1 MFVKCLRAPGVSISQ
16 PIQSYDNP
24 VKLASDLHFA
34 DEETEALSD
43 LRDLSQDWC
52 SLGCMP
58 AVARPLSVLSSTM
71 NTAAEEGLWCG
82 VLRPDL
88 SLSLGSSV
96 LTELLT
102 TPLSIALRQ
111 PCLRHSPGG
120 TGADT
125 RHLHTHLLPAP
136 SAHPLCSGP
145 PPDVW

>member
-24 VKLASDLHFA
+24 VKLASVLHFA

-71 NTAAEEGLWCG
+71 NTAAGRG
-82 VLRPDL
+82 AVR
-88 SLSLGSSV
+88 
-96 LTELLT
+96 
-102 TPLSIALRQ
+102 
-111 PCLRHSPGG
+111 GG
-120 TGADT
+120 A
-125 RHLHTHLLPAP
+125 A
-136 SAHPLCSGP
+136 
-145 PPDVW
+145 VWGT